1 MVLGTDGATCVSSQQ
16 LDPAVIEHVDT
27 MIGDLQAGAE
37 EGKNVK
43 VPEAEQQQ
51 QQPEAGAD
59 DLQQAVEVLKEK
71 QEQKNLYTGLVIGLV
86 TGVGILCL
94 LVSIVNTSLS
104 LRPCSLHNPMHDDL
118 FPRWEFGCGDGVAV
132 ILAARRVCESQA
144 PSLQGASTPPL
155 ALTRFIYLSLR

>member
-71 QEQKNLYTGLVIGLV
+71 QEQKNLYTGLIIGLI

-94 LVSIVNTSLS
+94 LVSIVNKYCH
-104 LRPCSLHNPMHDDL
+104 LRPCP
-118 FPRWEFGCGDGVAV
+118 
-132 ILAARRVCESQA
+132 SQ
-144 PSLQGASTPPL
+144 
-155 ALTRFIYLSLR
+155 